1 MRKLKERTS
10 CQKIDWRREM
20 NLSEV
25 VIRHSE
31 AYEQAEIIIGYV
43 GMGIVGLFVLAL
55 VIYLIITAIR
65 GY

>member
-1 MRKLKERTS
+1 
-10 CQKIDWRREM
+10 M